1 MNPSPETALMLGAL
15 NLERPDALFKKAQ
28 EWQVIAYAYKV
39 TSPEAALAAG
49 EDLRLVKALA
59 RQLEEKRTAITGPI
73 NKALKEVNALFKPAQ
88 EWLAEAERLL
98 KGALLGFQAE
108 QDRIARE
115 LQAKA
120 DEEARKEKEKLEQQA
135 EKAEAKGKIEKAGE
149 LREQAQAHLAPIVS
163 SAAPK
168 ISGIASRETW
178 KAEVTDKMAFV
189 RHVVEARP
197 DLIALVLIDQ
207 SGLNAQ
213 ARSLKDALALP
224 GVKAVKETILAA
236 RGNS

>member
-1 MNPSPETALMLGAL
+1 MVPIPEPERHPCRGIVRHEGAL
-15 NLERPDALFKKAQ
+15 AFTKHRE
-28 EWQVIAYAYKV
+28 
-39 TSPEAALAAG
+39 
-49 EDLRLVKALA
+49 
-59 RQLEEKRTAITGPI
+59 
-73 NKALKEVNALFKPAQ
+73 PAQ
-88 EWLAEAERLL
+88 VHPEHDDE
-98 KGALLGFQAE
+98 
-108 QDRIARE
+108 D
-115 LQAKA
+115 KA

>member
-1 MNPSPETALMLGAL
+1 MGG
-15 NLERPDALFKKAQ
+15 
-28 EWQVIAYAYKV
+28 
-39 TSPEAALAAG
+39 EA
-49 EDLRLVKALA
+49 
-59 RQLEEKRTAITGPI
+59 
-73 NKALKEVNALFKPAQ
+73 
-88 EWLAEAERLL
+88 
-98 KGALLGFQAE
+98 
-108 QDRIARE
+108 
-115 LQAKA
+115 QAKA
-120 DEEARKEKEKLEQQA
+120 DEEARKERERLEHQA
-135 EKAEAKGKIEKAGE
+135 EKAEGKGKIEKAEE
-149 LREQAQAHLAPIVS
+149 LRDQAQAQIAPVVS

-168 ISGIASRETW
+168 ISGIVTRETW
-178 KAEVTDKMAFV
+178 KAEITDKLAFV

>member
-1 MNPSPETALMLGAL
+1 M
-15 NLERPDALFKKAQ
+15 
-28 EWQVIAYAYKV
+28 
-39 TSPEAALAAG
+39 ALAAG
-49 EDLRLVKALA
+49 EDLKQVKALA
-59 RQLEEKRTAITGPI
+59 REIEEKRTAITGPI
-73 NKALKEVNALFKPAQ
+73 NRALKEVNALFKPAQ

-115 LQAKA
+115 AQAKA
-120 DEEARKEKEKLEQQA
+120 DEEVRREREKLEQQA
-135 EKAEAKGKIEKAGE
+135 AKAELKGKIEKAEG
-149 LREQAQAHLAPIVS
+149 LRDQAQAQIAPVVS

-168 ISGIASRETW
+168 ISGIVTRETW

-197 DLIALVLIDQ
+197 DLIALILIDQ
-207 SGLNAQ
+207 VGLNAQ
-213 ARSLKDALALP
+213 ARSLKDALDLP
-224 GVKAVKETILAA
+224 GVKPVKETILAA